1 MKLVA
6 HRGHG
11 GPENTVE
18 AAQRA
23 YRLPAFAAVEVD
35 VRLTADQV
43 LVLAHD
49 DMIGD
54 CVVRDCSLA
63 QLRQKRPELATL
75 PEVLQLHRAQPG
87 GEKELV
93 LDLKHRDV
101 VAPLAA
107 LLAPPAEMERVLLIA
122 FDHDIIDALQPQLPG
137 MRMLYLLE
145 AGDDVAAAV
154 QRVRRTGVAGL
165 DLDVKLLPQVRPE
178 WRLLFP
184 LWICWCDQE
193 FDTPQLLRHTRQQYP
208 WLQRY
213 TTDLAHIS
221 V

>member
-43 LVLAHD
+43 LVLAHEE
-49 DMIGD
+49 MIGD
-54 CVVRDCSLA
+54 CMVRDCSLA
-63 QLRQKRPELATL
+63 QLREKRPALATL
-75 PEVLQLHRAQPG
+75 PEVLQLHRVHG

-101 VAPLAA
+101 AAPLAA
-107 LLAPPAEMERVLLIA
+107 LLAGMERVLLIA
-122 FDHDIIDALQPQLPG
+122 SDHDIIDALQPQLPG

-145 AGDDVAAAV
+145 EGGDVAAAV
-154 QRVRRTGVAGL
+154 QRARRTGVAGL

-184 LWICWCDQE
+184 LWICWCDQDY
-193 FDTPQLLRHTRQQYP
+193 DTPQLLRHIRQKYP

-213 TTDLAHIS
+213 TTDLAH
-221 V
+221 VGV

>member
-1 MKLVA
+1 MQMKLVA

-43 LVLAHD
+43 
-49 DMIGD
+49 
-54 CVVRDCSLA
+54 
-63 QLRQKRPELATL
+63 
-75 PEVLQLHRAQPG
+75 
-87 GEKELV
+87 LV